1 MTTPWKRKRG
11 YTELA
16 ARNEFLE
23 ALEDEGLK
31 RQPLTWREDA
41 EVPADIEKRLDDL
54 SLLSQFVAL
63 RELHALIR
71 DDAESPERLSALAR
85 AYANLGMLTE
95 HVWTSST
102 KALTGRALLYA
113 ERLYAK
119 EPGAAASSW
128 CRGYVRCICR
138 ATAHG
143 DPRFQLCGRI
153 IREVGGF
160 ASALGG
166 ASRCVVPV
174 RRQNFEY
181 RR

>member
-1 MTTPWKRKRG
+1 MTTPWKRKRRA
-11 YTELA
+11 ELA
-16 ARNEFLE
+16 ARNEFLS
-23 ALEDEGLK
+23 ALEDEGFK

-54 SLLSQFVAL
+54 SLLSQFIAL

-71 DDAESPERLSALAR
+71 QDAESPQRLSALAR
-85 AYANLGMLTE
+85 TYANLGMLTE

-102 KALTGRALLYA
+102 KALTARPLLYA

-119 EPGAAASSW
+119 SARGRRVVVVPWLRAGA
-128 CRGYVRCICR
+128 CR

-143 DPRFQLCGRI
+143 HPRFQLCGRI
-153 IREVGGF
+153 IREVGGG
-160 ASALGG
+160 AAALGSAG
-166 ASRCVVPV
+166 RCVVPV